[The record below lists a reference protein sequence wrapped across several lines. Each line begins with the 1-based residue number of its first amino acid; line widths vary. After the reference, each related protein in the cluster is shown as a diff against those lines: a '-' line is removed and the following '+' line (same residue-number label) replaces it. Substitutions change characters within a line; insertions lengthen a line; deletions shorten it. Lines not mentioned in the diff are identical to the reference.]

1 MKLISESYKYR
12 LQQLAGINEAW
23 GVGNTT
29 DKERGEAFEKTN
41 ERVPYK
47 KDLMIYAIKGGFEVG
62 LLFKTKNE
70 KDQMPISKYRT
81 ILPMALGT
89 HKSTGNEV
97 LSAFHEIGQSESKAR
112 ETGRRSAEAKNEWRL
127 FNTKNILSMWLTGKM
142 IDKAPDGFKGSKDS
156 RMATVEVYFRPEVAK
171 KIQAQQGAEKE
182 QQSSER
188 DRLVSKGMPEPEK
201 TPVAP
206 VKTAP
211 AKPIVKKEEPKTIP
225 IKSVAPEEKPV
236 AKTKT
241 PTKKEPVK
249 QTIKPTTKP
258 EKIEKP
264 VDKRNQSTINNK
276 ERPGNKP
283 ALKPIG
289 YKPKGKDKELN
300 TYPD

>member
-1 MKLISESYKYR
+1 MRAVVRPQGCRTYGSRRAQY
-12 LQQLAGINEAW
+12 QL
-23 GVGNTT
+23 
-29 DKERGEAFEKTN
+29 
-41 ERVPYK
+41 
-47 KDLMIYAIKGGFEVG
+47 
-62 LLFKTKNE
+62 
-70 KDQMPISKYRT
+70 S
-81 ILPMALGT
+81 LG
-89 HKSTGNEV
+89 S
-97 LSAFHEIGQSESKAR
+97 
-112 ETGRRSAEAKNEWRL
+112 
-127 FNTKNILSMWLTGKM
+127 
-142 IDKAPDGFKGSKDS
+142 P
-156 RMATVEVYFRPEVAK
+156 
-171 KIQAQQGAEKE
+171 
-182 QQSSER
+182 
-188 DRLVSKGMPEPEK
+188 
-201 TPVAP
+201 PVAAP
-206 VKTAP
+206 KASHLRIAAAP